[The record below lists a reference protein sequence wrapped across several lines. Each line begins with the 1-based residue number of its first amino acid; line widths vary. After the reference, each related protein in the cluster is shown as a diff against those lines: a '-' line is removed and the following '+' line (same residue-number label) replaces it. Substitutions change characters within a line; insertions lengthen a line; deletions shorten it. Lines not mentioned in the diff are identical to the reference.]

1 MATIL
6 LVDDI
11 EDNRKLL
18 EFDLEDD
25 GHKVLEADSGPA
37 ALELLKTEKP
47 DMILLDVNMPGMSG
61 LELLDILKKDKKY
74 QSIPVIMVT
83 ANDMDEEITA
93 ALDKGANDYVIK
105 SSSHLVLAARMRTS
119 LRLKKSQDD
128 LRRANKYLEILATT
142 DGLTALYNRR
152 HFFELSKKELSKAR
166 RYSRPLVIAM
176 IDIDHFKKI
185 NDENGH
191 DGGDKVLIEMA
202 KRMRSCF
209 RESDIVGR
217 IGGEEFAVCMPDT
230 DIDSA
235 MLPLERV
242 LKAVSGEVF
251 SLSRVHRERVVN
263 VTISIGFSQLI
274 EEDTELTKAVR
285 RADAAMYQAK
295 NNGRNRIVEYSG

>member
-18 EFDLEDD
+18 EFNLEDD
-25 GHKVLEADSGPA
+25 GHKVLEADSGQA

-61 LELLDILKKDKKY
+61 LELLGILKKDKKY

-83 ANDMDEEITA
+83 ANDMDEEVTE
-93 ALDKGANDYVIK
+93 ALDKGANDYVVK

-128 LRRANKYLEILATT
+128 LRRANKHLEILATT

-152 HFFELSKKELSKAR
+152 HFFELSKKELSKAH

-209 RESDIVGR
+209 RESDVVGR

-235 MLPLERV
+235 MLPLERI
-242 LKAVSGEVF
+242 LKAVSGEAF
-251 SLSRVHRERVVN
+251 SLSRVRRDRVVN
-263 VTISIGFSQLI
+263 VTISIGLSQLI
-274 EEDTELTKAVR
+274 EEDAELTKVVR

-295 NNGRNRIVEYSG
+295 NNGRNRIVVYSG